1 MFRNTGSILPGMV
14 VEDIQ
19 AQKIFKFIANEDS
32 QSLL

>member
-1 MFRNTGSILPGMV
+1 MVRGYGSIQPGMI

-19 AQKIFKFIANEDS
+19 AQKIFKYITNEDS